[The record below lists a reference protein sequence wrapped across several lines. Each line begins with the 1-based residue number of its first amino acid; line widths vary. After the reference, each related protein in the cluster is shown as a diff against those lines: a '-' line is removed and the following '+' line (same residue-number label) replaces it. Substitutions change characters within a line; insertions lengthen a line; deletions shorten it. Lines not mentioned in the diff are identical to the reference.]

1 VEDEALEGLPR
12 LPAANQVNDASSAEA
27 PAQDFAATER
37 RRFRRLATI
46 LVVLGIAGTVLEL
59 PLAIVL
65 RGHTARHLIDQTAV
79 VLAVSLTLAV
89 LAPVG
94 LRISSRIGFPGAP
107 WTAGMLGA
115 LGPRPAFINLVRS
128 AAFYALATPVI
139 AAVMLVSLT
148 LPGIALARANH
159 VPIPPMPEIDT
170 SARATA
176 LIALPVSIAAGISEE
191 IEFRLTLFVILAAAF
206 GALIGRREDG
216 RPSRA
221 AVVSAA
227 LVQSYVFGLMHLLPR
242 AGALYG
248 RPGILLL
255 SGLVMPQTWE
265 GLIFSHLYYF
275 KGLEASILAH
285 AMMDFG
291 LFVIVTLT
299 LLMHF

>member
-1 VEDEALEGLPR
+1 MS
-12 LPAANQVNDASSAEA
+12 DASSAEA

-37 RRFRRLATI
+37 RQFRRLATI
-46 LVVLGIAGTVLEL
+46 LVVLGIAGTALEL
-59 PLAIVL
+59 PLAVIL
-65 RGHTARHLIDQTAV
+65 RGHTARHLIDQTSV
-79 VLAVSLTLAV
+79 VLVVSLTLAV
-89 LAPVG
+89 LAPTA

-107 WTAGMLGA
+107 WTASVLGA
-115 LGPRPAFINLVRS
+115 LGPRPAFLDLVRS
-128 AAFYALATPVI
+128 AAFYALATPLI

-148 LPGIALARANH
+148 LPGIAIARANH
-159 VPIPPMPEIDT
+159 VPIPPMPEIDA

-176 LIALPVSIAAGISEE
+176 LIALPVSVAAGISEE
-191 IEFRLTLFVILAAAF
+191 IEFRLTLFAILAGVF
-206 GALIGRREDG
+206 GGLLGRRDDG
-216 RPSRA
+216 RPSRS
-221 AVVSAA
+221 AVLSAA

-242 AGALYG
+242 AGALYD

-255 SGLVMPQTWE
+255 SGLVMPQMWE

-299 LLMHF
+299 LLAQL